1 MTVEWGEAMLSVADE
16 VRRLDDIHPPGFPA
30 TYDGVRLGLAMV
42 QDELNEALDA
52 WRSERRAPT
61 WEHTRAE
68 LVQVAAIAVRIIRE
82 MDR

>member
-16 VRRLDDIHPPGFPA
+16 IRRLDDIHLPGFPP
-30 TYDGVRLGLAMV
+30 TYDGVRLGLAMM

-52 WRSERRAPT
+52 WRCERRGCG

-68 LVQVAAIAVRIIRE
+68 LVQVAAIAVRVMRE